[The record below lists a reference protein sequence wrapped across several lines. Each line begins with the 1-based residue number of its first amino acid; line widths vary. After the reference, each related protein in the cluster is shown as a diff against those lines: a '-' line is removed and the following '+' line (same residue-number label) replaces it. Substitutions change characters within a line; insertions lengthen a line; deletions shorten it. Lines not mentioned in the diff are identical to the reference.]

1 MLSADHIRSLPDVFR
16 DIDDPRTR
24 KGRRHSLHSTL
35 ALATAA
41 TLCGARGYKA
51 IWEWIDDLGQKALAR
66 FEVAAPQRCPQAAVP
81 IHHPHHP
88 DECRPGATRPRAL
101 QRWHQ
106 QHGGDDVAL
115 AIDGKTLR
123 NAIDEHGTQV
133 HVMSVVGHDTEDHLH
148 PKKVGLK
155 PGADD
160 ETKRTN
166 EIGTVIPLLDQ
177 IEDIGGKTLTA
188 DALLTQRK
196 LAAYLLERNA
206 DYLLTVKNNQPTLR
220 RDIALLFATEAKAQP
235 DFEEPSTIA
244 HGRIEQRAIWTTTA
258 LNEHL
263 NFPGVGQVF
272 MIRRA
277 RHSKATGKASIETAY
292 GVTSHTPD
300 TANAQNILTL
310 NRGHWCIENTAH
322 HCLDWSWDEDR
333 SRIRTGNGPENTT
346 RLRRFAIG
354 LIKARGLEVA
364 QTLRKLNR
372 NVRCVFDFLKM
383 TANTQPLPNR

>member
-1 MLSADHIRSLPDVFR
+1 M
-16 DIDDPRTR
+16 
-24 KGRRHSLHSTL
+24 
-35 ALATAA
+35 
-41 TLCGARGYKA
+41 
-51 IWEWIDDLGQKALAR
+51 
-66 FEVAAPQRCPQAAVP
+66 
-81 IHHPHHP
+81 
-88 DECRPGATRPRAL
+88 
-101 QRWHQ
+101 
-106 QHGGDDVAL
+106 
-115 AIDGKTLR
+115 
-123 NAIDEHGTQV
+123 
-133 HVMSVVGHDTEDHLH
+133 
-148 PKKVGLK
+148 
-155 PGADD
+155 
-160 ETKRTN
+160 
-166 EIGTVIPLLDQ
+166 
-177 IEDIGGKTLTA
+177 
-188 DALLTQRK
+188 LTQRK

-333 SRIRTGNGPENTT
+333 SRIRTGNGP
-346 RLRRFAIG
+346 
-354 LIKARGLEVA
+354 
-364 QTLRKLNR
+364 
-372 NVRCVFDFLKM
+372 VR
-383 TANTQPLPNR
+383 TAEQ